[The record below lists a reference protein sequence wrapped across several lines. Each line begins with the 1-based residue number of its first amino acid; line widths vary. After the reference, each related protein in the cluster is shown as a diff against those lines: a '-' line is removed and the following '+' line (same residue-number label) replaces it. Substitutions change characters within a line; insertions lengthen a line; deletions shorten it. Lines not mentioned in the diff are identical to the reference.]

1 MYFMITAEKRAQL
14 YLPFQLYQE
23 VLRSARAKGI
33 SFAQLVRDALQNYL
47 NKGKKTSI
55 DWENDPLNRAVGFFK
70 GPKDLSKNIDKILY
84 SK

>member
-1 MYFMITAEKRAQL
+1 MVTTEKRAQL

-33 SFAQLVRDALQNYL
+33 SFAQLVREALQNYL
-47 NKGKKTSI
+47 KKESKTSI
-55 DWENDPLNRAVGFFK
+55 DWENDPLNHAAGFFK
-70 GPKDLSKNIDKILY
+70 GSRDLSKNIDKVLY